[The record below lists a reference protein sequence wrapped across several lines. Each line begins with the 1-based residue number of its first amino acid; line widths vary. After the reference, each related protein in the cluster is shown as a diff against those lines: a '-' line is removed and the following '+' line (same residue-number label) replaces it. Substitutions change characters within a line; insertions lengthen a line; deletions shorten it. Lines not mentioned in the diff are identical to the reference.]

1 MSEAVPRP
9 QQSWIGQT
17 IAGRYKI
24 EALLG
29 HGGMSTVYRATDP
42 NLRRTVAVKLI
53 HPHLSSD
60 SQFVR
65 RFEQEAAAVA
75 QLRHPNIIQVYD
87 FNHDDSGVFYMVME
101 YVPGETLQAR
111 LTSLNAVHQRLPLVE
126 TVHITTAICD
136 AVAYAH
142 QHSMIHRDLKPANVM
157 LNPHGQPILMD
168 FGVAKMLGETH
179 QTAAGSVIG
188 TALYMSP
195 EQARGERPD
204 ERSDIY
210 SIGVMLYEMIA
221 GIPPFQADSA
231 ISLMMKHVTQPVPD
245 IRQIN
250 KNVPDLLVGVT
261 KKALAKDRADR
272 YRTATEMALALR
284 AIDLPGREAA
294 METVMPRA
302 RQNIG
307 SVGTGSVVAQPTR
320 KGNQLLWLLGVAGF
334 VLLLILGL
342 GVFWLFSGSDQSS
355 ALTNEV
361 QPAPPGDDPSL
372 PSSEKMMKIGTGA
385 YTVGRDAP
393 SQSYVPP
400 QQVNLA
406 EFWLDQYEVTN
417 AQFAEY
423 LAQTNQQPPASWPEG
438 QMPADQADH
447 PVKGLTWNIAAA
459 YCQWAQKRLPTE
471 AEWEVAARGP
481 EGRLF
486 PWGDDQNAVKLPQSG
501 TYPAGSKPTNQS
513 AFGVF
518 DMAGNVWEWVGDP
531 YVPVTEG
538 NRVLRGGEN
547 GFLKDM
553 AYRLIG
559 PPTQE
564 SIIKTA
570 GVRCAAD
577 KVNVVQ
583 VETVRVEGIL
593 FEDKFADPGSGWPIL
608 SEGTYLYGYHPPDYY
623 HIEVGQPEAHTAVSP
638 APNFD
643 NATVEAEVL
652 VDHTTTENGNFRYG
666 LALRR
671 SGDQF
676 YAFTISPRT
685 GTWQVLESSSSG
697 LETLAEGQIE
707 TLRGFAPPGFT
718 PDKTDTLRVDAQGA
732 DFIFHINGQPV
743 IQVSDADY
751 TGGEVGFFVETF
763 DETLAHIHYDALT
776 IREVQ
781 FETIANI
788 VAPEATTAASTLV
801 SDAIVATSEV
811 TTAVSTPVSDVIVAT
826 PTTLPSPTP
835 EPTLEIE
842 PTATPEPPTATSQP
856 QPEGMVLIPAG
867 EFLMGSPTGQANEQ
881 PEHPVSLDAF
891 YMDRFEVTN
900 AQYRA
905 CVESG
910 GCIPANVLDSFT
922 YKGYRDDP
930 AYDNYPVIGVTW
942 DQADAYC
949 RWAGKRL
956 LTEAEWEYAASGP
969 ENLTWPWG
977 NAFDPNLSAASA
989 PDTQPIDSYPEG
1001 VSLFGAY
1008 NMAGNVAEWV
1018 QDVFDENFYANSPAE
1033 NPLSTGSGDIRIYRG
1048 GSFGNPD
1055 GAFFT
1060 TSHRYTSVRTFND
1073 VDIGFRC
1080 AMNVL

>member
-1 MSEAVPRP
+1 
-9 QQSWIGQT
+9 
-17 IAGRYKI
+17 
-24 EALLG
+24 
-29 HGGMSTVYRATDP
+29 
-42 NLRRTVAVKLI
+42 
-53 HPHLSSD
+53 
-60 SQFVR
+60 
-65 RFEQEAAAVA
+65 
-75 QLRHPNIIQVYD
+75 
-87 FNHDDSGVFYMVME
+87 
-101 YVPGETLQAR
+101 
-111 LTSLNAVHQRLPLVE
+111 
-126 TVHITTAICD
+126 
-136 AVAYAH
+136 
-142 QHSMIHRDLKPANVM
+142 
-157 LNPHGQPILMD
+157 
-168 FGVAKMLGETH
+168 
-179 QTAAGSVIG
+179 
-188 TALYMSP
+188 
-195 EQARGERPD
+195 
-204 ERSDIY
+204 
-210 SIGVMLYEMIA
+210 
-221 GIPPFQADSA
+221 
-231 ISLMMKHVTQPVPD
+231 
-245 IRQIN
+245 
-250 KNVPDLLVGVT
+250 
-261 KKALAKDRADR
+261 
-272 YRTATEMALALR
+272 
-284 AIDLPGREAA
+284 
-294 METVMPRA
+294 
-302 RQNIG
+302 
-307 SVGTGSVVAQPTR
+307 
-320 KGNQLLWLLGVAGF
+320 
-334 VLLLILGL
+334 
-342 GVFWLFSGSDQSS
+342 
-355 ALTNEV
+355 
-361 QPAPPGDDPSL
+361 
-372 PSSEKMMKIGTGA
+372 
-385 YTVGRDAP
+385 
-393 SQSYVPP
+393 
-400 QQVNLA
+400 
-406 EFWLDQYEVTN
+406 VTN

-438 QMPADQADH
+438 QMPAEQADH
-447 PVKGLTWNIAAA
+447 PVKGLTWNVAAA

-501 TYPAGSKPTNQS
+501 TYPIGSKPTNQS

-531 YVPVTEG
+531 YAPVTEG

-583 VETVRVEGIL
+583 VETVRVKGVL

-623 HIEVGQPEAHTAVSP
+623 HIEVGQPESHTVVSR

-643 NATVEAEVL
+643 NATVETGVLVDHTTTENGNYRYGLALRRSGDNYYAFTVSPRTGSWQVIKSSAQGFELLDEGTIDSLQGFAPPGFTPDKTDSLQVEASGSDFTFRINGQLVAEVSDADYISGEVGFFVETFDETLAHIHYDTLTIREAEGEATASTVVEGILAQDDFANTESGWPTLSDDKYVLGYHPPDYYHVQVGLPNERTVVSREPDFEDATVETEVL

-676 YAFTISPRT
+676 YAFAVSPRT
-685 GTWQVLESSSSG
+685 STWQVLKSSSTG

-718 PDKTDTLRVDAQGA
+718 PDKTDSLRVDAKGA

-751 TGGEVGFFVETF
+751 AGGEVGFFVETF

-776 IREVQ
+776 IREVE
-781 FETIANI
+781 FEAIANI
-788 VAPEATTAASTLV
+788 ATPKAATAASTPVSEVIAATSEATTAASTPV
-801 SDAIVATSEV
+801 SDAIVV
-811 TTAVSTPVSDVIVAT
+811 T
-826 PTTLPSPTP
+826 PTPLPSPTL
-835 EPTLEIE
+835 EPTPEIE
-842 PTATPEPPTATSQP
+842 PTATLEPPTATSQP
-856 QPEGMVLIPAG
+856 QPEGMALIPAG
-867 EFLMGSPTGQANEQ
+867 EFLMGSSTGPANEQ

-900 AQYRA
+900 GQYRA

-910 GCIPANVLDSFT
+910 GCTPANALDSFT

-930 AYDNYPVIGVTW
+930 IYDNYPVVGVTW

-956 LTEAEWEYAASGP
+956 PTEAEWEYAASGL
-969 ENLTWPWG
+969 ENFTWPWG
-977 NAFDPNLSAASA
+977 STFDPNLSAASA
-989 PDTQPIDSYPEG
+989 PDTQPVDSYPGG
-1001 VSLFGAY
+1001 VSPFGIY

-1018 QDVFDENFYANSPAE
+1018 QDVFDQNFYANSPAK
-1033 NPLSTGSGDIRIYRG
+1033 NPLSTGSGDARIYRG

-1060 TSHRYTSVRTFND
+1060 TSHRYTGVRAFND

-1080 AMNVL
+1080 AMTAL